1 MEIKINTHG
10 NPLPESH
17 GEWVDLATAEDVEL
31 GFLDFKII
39 SLGVSMELP
48 KGYYAHVVPRSCT
61 FKKWGIIQANSM
73 GVIESDY
80 CGDGD
85 IWGFPALCLRKEGV
99 KIPKGTRICEFRI
112 VEKAA
117 AVEFAPVETLGN
129 RDRGGYG
136 STGD

>member
-31 GFLDFKII
+31 GLLDFKII

-48 KGYYAHVVPRSCT
+48 KGYYAHIVPRSST

-99 KIPKGTRICEFRI
+99 KIPKGTRICQFRI

-117 AVEFAPVETLGN
+117 AVEFAPVELLGN

>member
-31 GFLDFKII
+31 G
-39 SLGVSMELP
+39 
-48 KGYYAHVVPRSCT
+48 
-61 FKKWGIIQANSM
+61 
-73 GVIESDY
+73 
-80 CGDGD
+80 
-85 IWGFPALCLRKEGV
+85 
-99 KIPKGTRICEFRI
+99 
-112 VEKAA
+112 
-117 AVEFAPVETLGN
+117 N